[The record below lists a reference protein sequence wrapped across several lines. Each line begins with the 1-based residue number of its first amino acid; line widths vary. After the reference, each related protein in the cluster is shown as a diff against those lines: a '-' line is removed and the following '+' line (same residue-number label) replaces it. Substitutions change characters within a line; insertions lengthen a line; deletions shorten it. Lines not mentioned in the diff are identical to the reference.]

1 MAEADV
7 SLETFIRKAY
17 EYLKEGRSEDALAAL
32 DEALK
37 IDFEHGEVL
46 YALKCLNWWLGKLDG
61 LDENEGDYAK
71 ALEILAQWKQY
82 YSFLDKIGNNFDRCQ
97 YAIRRFVFSAA
108 LDALR
113 RVEND
118 GMFRHDPE
126 LLLYLGR
133 CFKGIGDYETACE
146 YLCKAAGF
154 RREDAAAL
162 AEFGDVNALLGNMAE
177 AKALFRE
184 AFYIDPQ
191 AVDLNVL
198 ESELIKKLVA
208 HTRDAGK
215 SGVEINEWLPVY
227 GAFTGV
233 FSVTRKLNPIEASR
247 LKQDVKSLENDLNGS
262 LKHKED
268 LLPRLL
274 NKYLWLMSHFEMDN
288 NKEGVS
294 EIILKIRVKYP
305 AIYERYI
312 K

>member
-17 EYLKEGRSEDALAAL
+17 DYLKEGRSEDALAAL

-37 IDFEHGEVL
+37 IDFEHAEVL
-46 YALKCLNWWLGKLDG
+46 YALKCLNWWQGKLES
-61 LDENEGDYAK
+61 LDENEGDYAR
-71 ALEILAQWKQY
+71 AFEILAQWKHY
-82 YSFLDKIGNNFDRCQ
+82 YSFLDKIGNNFDSCQ
-97 YAIRRFVFSAA
+97 YAIRRFVFSVA
-108 LDALR
+108 LEALR
-113 RVEND
+113 HVEND

-133 CFKGIGDYETACE
+133 CFKGIGDYDKACE

-154 RREDAAAL
+154 RRE
-162 AEFGDVNALLGNMAE
+162 
-177 AKALFRE
+177 

-191 AVDLNVL
+191 AVDLNAL

-215 SGVEINEWLPVY
+215 NGAEINEWLPVY

-233 FSVTRKLNPIEASR
+233 FSVIRKLNPIEATR
-247 LKQDVKSLENDLNGS
+247 LKQDVKSLENDLSGS
-262 LKHKED
+262 LKDKEE

-274 NKYLWLMSHFEMDN
+274 NKYLWLMGHFETNN

-294 EIILKIRVKYP
+294 EIILKIRLKYP

-312 K
+312 R